1 MHGATH
7 DRDAWQQVARG
18 LTAAGCAVLVPD
30 LPAHGLSSGPAL
42 RSVEVLADWVP
53 ALLDVAGVREAI
65 LVGHS
70 MGSLVTLECAA
81 RYPQRV
87 SGLVL
92 LGTSAPML
100 MLDTLIARAEANPDS
115 AIRMMNEK
123 PQAVVKMIL
132 KFLAVSTVSSPRRN
146 VLDQ

>member
-1 MHGATH
+1 
-7 DRDAWQQVARG
+7 
-18 LTAAGCAVLVPD
+18 
-30 LPAHGLSSGPAL
+30 
-42 RSVEVLADWVP
+42 
-53 ALLDVAGVREAI
+53 
-65 LVGHS
+65 